1 MTLPTF
7 PQITNGSY
15 YFTLP
20 IIEFDTSNV
29 REVTTDD
36 RGKEYYGYVLQQN
49 VNDVLYGVFYSP
61 SSEFKVGFEGG
72 YSEGDLYSALLTA
85 LESTI
90 KIYENISKAG
100 KYTYIIDSINIKSFS
115 IVGETVST
123 EMSISSGALVMPVN
137 LTVTKSLI

>member
-7 PQITNGSY
+7 PQITDGSY

-20 IIEFDTSNV
+20 IIEFDSDISPT
-29 REVTTDD
+29 
-36 RGKEYYGYVLQQN
+36 LQQN
-49 VNDVLYGVFYSP
+49 VNDVIYGVFYSP

-72 YSEGDLYSALLTA
+72 YSEGDLYSALLTS
-85 LESTI
+85 LESTV
-90 KIYENISKAG
+90 KTYENISKAG

-123 EMSISSGALVMPVN
+123 KMSISSGALMMPVT
-137 LTVTKSLI
+137 LVITKSLI

>member
-1 MTLPTF
+1 MTLPIF
-7 PQITNGSY
+7 PQTQ

-20 IIEFDTSNV
+20 IIEFDADINPT
-29 REVTTDD
+29 
-36 RGKEYYGYVLQQN
+36 LQQN
-49 VNDVLYGVFYSP
+49 VNDVLYGAFYSP

-100 KYTYIIDSINIKSFS
+100 KYVYVINSINIQSFS

-123 EMSISSGALVMPVN
+123 EMGVSSGSLVMPVN
-137 LTVTKSLI
+137 LTVTRTLI

>member
-1 MTLPTF
+1 MTLPPF
-7 PQITNGSY
+7 PQITDGSY

-20 IIEFDTSNV
+20 IIEFDSNIIKEKIGTSS
-29 REVTTDD
+29 EHAAWT
-36 RGKEYYGYVLQQN
+36 LQQN
-49 VNDVLYGVFYSP
+49 INDVVYGVFYSP

-115 IVGETVST
+115 IVGDTVST
-123 EMSISSGALVMPVN
+123 SMGITSGSLVMPVN

>member
-7 PQITNGSY
+7 PQITDGSY

-20 IIEFDTSNV
+20 IIEFDS
-29 REVTTDD
+29 DISP
-36 RGKEYYGYVLQQN
+36 VLQQN

-90 KIYENISKAG
+90 KTYENISKAG

-123 EMSISSGALVMPVN
+123 QMGITSGSLVMPVN
-137 LTVTKSLI
+137 LTVTKRLI